1 MIFYSQMIGREI
13 LDHKGDRVGK
23 LKDFIADFSKK
34 LPIITHL
41 VFKDRDGKTKK
52 ISRKY
57 LESLEKV
64 GIFLNDTKDKI
75 ETPETEETDMLLEDV
90 ILDQQVVDI
99 DGLKLVRANDIVL
112 DKVDNDFC
120 VTSLDI
126 GIKGITR
133 RLGLGKLN
141 QTMLA
146 STPQK
151 LIKWEN
157 VESMNPTLKNIQ
169 LKVPQQRLGEIHPA
183 DLADFIETLSH
194 KERALIF
201 KNLDYEKAADAL
213 EETEPHIQKSVVRH
227 LKKDRIAKIL
237 ESMVPDEAV
246 DLLALF
252 PKEKVS
258 ELLCMMEPNKAQ
270 VLKNIMHYDSDVA
283 GGLMTTEYISV
294 PQDYTADQA
303 INLLRENSSKFEQVH
318 VLYVVDINHRLVGR
332 VAMKDLLLNKADAK
346 IADFMKKRYFK
357 VASDATARDVQRLF
371 KKYNLLSLPV
381 VDSENR
387 LLGII
392 THDDIFDIVVP
403 RE

>member
-1 MIFYSQMIGREI
+1 MVFYSQLIGREI
-13 LDHKGDRVGK
+13 LDHKGNRIGK

-34 LPIITHL
+34 LPTITHL
-41 VFKDRDGKTKK
+41 VFRDRDGQMKK
-52 ISRKY
+52 LSWKH
-57 LESLEKV
+57 LESLEKT
-64 GIFLNDTKDKI
+64 GIFLNDTKEEIVVLPI
-75 ETPETEETDMLLEDV
+75 EDTDMLLEDV

-120 VTSLDI
+120 FTGIDI

-133 RLGLGKLN
+133 RLGLSRLN
-141 QTMLA
+141 MTLL
-146 STPQK
+146 SNVPQR

-169 LKVPQQRLGEIHPA
+169 LNVPQQKLGEIHPA

-194 KERALIF
+194 KERAIIF
-201 KNLDYEKAADAL
+201 KSLDLDKAADAL
-213 EETEPHIQKSVVRH
+213 EETQPDIQKSVVRH

-237 ESMVPDEAV
+237 ENMVPDEAV

-258 ELLCMMEPNKAQ
+258 EFLTIMECNKAQ
-270 VLKNIMHYDSDVA
+270 VLKNIMNYDSDVA
-283 GGLMTTEYISV
+283 GGIMTTEYFSV
-294 PQDYTADQA
+294 PEDFTTDQA
-303 INLLRENSSKFEQVH
+303 IQLLRENSSKFEQIH
-318 VLYVVDINHRLVGR
+318 ILYVVDKEHRLVGR
-332 VAMKDLLLNKADAK
+332 VSMKDLLLNKADTK
-346 IADFMKKRYFK
+346 IVNIMKRKYFK
-357 VASDATARDVQRLF
+357 VGTEASARDIQHLF

-381 VDSENR
+381 VNKENR
-387 LLGII
+387 LVGII
-392 THDDIFDIVVP
+392 THDDIFDIVLP